1 MWFSS
6 DNAGPAAPE
15 VMEAL
20 IKANDGYASGYGA
33 DEIMDRVR
41 TKIRALFE
49 APEAE
54 VFLVPTGTA
63 ANALALS
70 CLAEPW
76 QTIYCHR
83 NAHIEEDECGAPE
96 FYTGGGKLCLLEG
109 ADAKIDPMAF
119 EKAIHFTARA
129 GVHNVQHGPLSI
141 TNVTEQ
147 GAVYSQD
154 EIQALTTIAKAHDLP
169 VHMDGARFA
178 NAIAGSNMTP
188 AEMTWKSGVDVLSF
202 GGTKNGLMGVEAV
215 IFFDSDKA
223 WEFQLRRKR
232 GGHLFSKHRYLSAQM
247 DAYLTDDLWLRLARK
262 ANDAATRLATGL
274 QAIESARFLH
284 SVDANM
290 VFVSLSRSVHKAL
303 HDAGANYY
311 FWPGDQSLEGP
322 MDELLS
328 CRLVCNWS
336 TTNKEVDR
344 LLELVKDAT

>member
-15 VMEAL
+15 VLEAL
-20 IKANDGYASGYGA
+20 SRANEGYASGYGA
-33 DEIMDRVR
+33 DYFMDRVR
-41 TKIRALFE
+41 ARIREIFE
-49 APEAE
+49 TPEAE

-63 ANALALS
+63 ANALALA

-109 ADAKIDPMAF
+109 ADAKIDPAEL

-147 GAVYSQD
+147 GAIYSLA
-154 EIQALTTIAKAHDLP
+154 EIQTLTSIAKANNLP

-178 NAIAGSNMTP
+178 NAIVGSNMSP
-188 AEMTWKSGVDVLSF
+188 AEMTWKSGIDVLSF
-202 GGTKNGLMGVEAV
+202 GGTKNGLIGVEAV
-215 IFFDSDKA
+215 IFFDPAKA

-247 DAYLTDDLWLRLARK
+247 EAYLTDDLWLRLARQ
-262 ANDAATRLATGL
+262 ANDAAARMAAGL
-274 QAIESARFLH
+274 RGLDHVRFLH
-284 SVDANM
+284 PVDANM
-290 VFVSLSRSVHKAL
+290 LFVSMPRDMHKAL
-303 HDAGANYY
+303 HDAGAHYY
-311 FWPGDQSLEGP
+311 FWPGDQSLDGP
-322 MDELLS
+322 GEEMLS
-328 CRLVCNWS
+328 CRLVCNW
-336 TTNKEVDR
+336 TTTDEEVKNF
-344 LLELVKDAT
+344 LKIVAG

>member
-15 VMEAL
+15 VLEAL
-20 IKANDGYASGYGA
+20 SRANEDYASGYGA

-41 TKIRALFE
+41 ARIREIFE
-49 APEAE
+49 TPEAE

-63 ANALALS
+63 ANALALA

-109 ADAKIDPMAF
+109 ADAKIDPAEL

-147 GAVYSQD
+147 GAIYSLA
-154 EIQALTTIAKAHDLP
+154 EIQTLTSIAKASNLP

-178 NAIAGSNMTP
+178 NAIVGSNMSP
-188 AEMTWKSGVDVLSF
+188 AEMTWKSGIDVLSF
-202 GGTKNGLMGVEAV
+202 GGTKNGLIGVEAV
-215 IFFDSDKA
+215 IFFDPAKA

-247 DAYLTDDLWLRLARK
+247 EAYLTDDLWLRLARQ
-262 ANDAATRLATGL
+262 ANDAAARMAAGL
-274 QAIESARFLH
+274 RGLDHVRFLH
-284 SVDANM
+284 PVDANM
-290 VFVSLSRSVHKAL
+290 LFVSMPRDMHKAL
-303 HDAGANYY
+303 HDAGAHYY
-311 FWPGDQSLEGP
+311 FWPGDQSLDGP
-322 MDELLS
+322 GEEMLS
-328 CRLVCNWS
+328 CRLVCNW
-336 TTNKEVDR
+336 TTTDEEVKNF
-344 LLELVKDAT
+344 LKIVAG